1 MDVQIRTKKPVV
13 LKSFTLVYG
22 KNQKALLECHEQCL
36 KTDTESVLEK
46 KRS

>member
-13 LKSFTLVYG
+13 LKSFKLVYR
-22 KNQKALLECHEQCL
+22 KNQKALHECHEQCL